1 MSKRELE
8 TKASDSAQQETL
20 RMTRRHFIG
29 FSGALMG
36 SALLGGCGGGD
47 DAPASTT
54 GAATPSAPATPAD
67 PIWGANGAATNII
80 ASLNGITQ
88 SAFRAVDYP
97 VEAYGAQPC
106 PVVAQTS
113 PYTDLTKSPVSP
125 GAGRHAGRRRIRLAA
140 GLPRRD
146 RRLLGGGRR
155 ARGGAGG
162 QLVLAPGRSCC
173 KATSTST

>member
-125 GAGRHAGRRRIRLAA
+125 GAGATPGAGAFDSRPAFLAA
-140 GLPRRD
+140 IAACSAAGA
-146 RRLLGGGRR
+146 GAWWCRR
-155 ARGGAGG
+155 AAGI
-162 QLVLAPGRSCC
+162 APGRSCC